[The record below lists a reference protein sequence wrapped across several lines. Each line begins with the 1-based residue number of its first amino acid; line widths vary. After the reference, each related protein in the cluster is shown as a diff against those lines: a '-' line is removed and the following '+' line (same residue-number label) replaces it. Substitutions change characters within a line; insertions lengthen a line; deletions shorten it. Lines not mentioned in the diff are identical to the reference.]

1 MVMRGCRRTLLV
13 PHRPGGRPTL
23 DETARA
29 ERASRALGF
38 CLGLLASLALIGTA
52 RAENCRLVRQWSFD
66 FIDGPSGAMLTRQPL
81 ATGHGYFVFDSG
93 AVANVIFADQA
104 DALHLQ
110 RGRGSHTIVGA
121 GGMATDVAVVDPFS
135 LREYFVVP
143 RVPGGDPREAGAL
156 GAPLYLEHD
165 LELDFRDRKIGLYL
179 PDHCSAA
186 SVYRAPEFTTLP
198 LQVDRFGRAFV
209 TVTLDGAPLAAL
221 IDTGA
226 TDTTLS
232 LDAARRRFGLVPG
245 SPGVEP
251 AGTVRD
257 VQGNVLVNYRRPFKA
272 LQVGGIRFDNPR
284 IDISGTAWEPGTD
297 LILGMNELRRLH
309 LFFAF
314 REQLLYAAR
323 LAPVAVA
330 AKPIAPSGGPHP
342 GK

>member
-1 MVMRGCRRTLLV
+1 MRGCRRTL
-13 PHRPGGRPTL
+13 
-23 DETARA
+23 
-29 ERASRALGF
+29 F
-38 CLGLLASLALIGTA
+38 GLLACLALIGPA
-52 RAENCRLVRQWSFD
+52 RAEDCRLIRQWSFD
-66 FIDGPSGAMLTRQPL
+66 FIEGPSGDMLTRQPL

-110 RGRGSHTIVGA
+110 RGRGSHSIVGA
-121 GGMATDVAVVDPFS
+121 AGMMTDEAVVDPYS

-165 LELDFRDRKIGLYL
+165 LELDFAGRRINLYL

-186 SVYRAPEFTTLP
+186 TVYRAPEFTALP
-198 LQVDRFGRAFV
+198 LRIDRFGRAFV
-209 TVTLDGAPLAAL
+209 TIVLDGVPLAAL

-232 LDAARRRFGLVPG
+232 FDAARRRFGLSPG

-257 VQGNVLVNYRRPFKA
+257 VQGNALANYRRPFKA
-272 LQVGGIRFDNPR
+272 LDIGGIRFDNPR

-297 LILGMNELRRLH
+297 LILGLNELRRLH

-314 REQLLYAAR
+314 REQRLYAAR
-323 LAPVAVA
+323 FVPATPA
-330 AKPIAPSGGPHP
+330 AKPAPPVVAQRA